1 MAYIGLMN
9 RTQIYLEASLQE
21 ALRERA
27 AAEGRSVASLI
38 REAVARFLKPSPRK
52 KDTDPFLAISGKF
65 SGGPGDAAERHDD
78 YLYRRRRR

>member
-1 MAYIGLMN
+1 MYNAGMN

-27 AAEGRSVASLI
+27 IAEGRSVASLI
-38 REAVARFLKPSPRK
+38 REAVASFLKPSPRRQAA
-52 KDTDPFLAISGKF
+52 DPFLAISGRF

-78 YLYRRRRR
+78 YLYRRHRK

>member
-1 MAYIGLMN
+1 MYIGSVN

-27 AAEGRSVASLI
+27 VAEGRSVASLI
-38 REAVARFLKPSPRK
+38 REAVAKFLKPSARK
-52 KDTDPFLAISGKF
+52 VQADPFLAIAGKF

-78 YLYRRRRR
+78 YLYRRRRK